1 MDDTE
6 LLRALYR
13 AIAWEKLY
21 SHSPELSRER
31 VDDLFRR
38 LGELTERRGEPASG
52 APSPAPPAPQ
62 PPPRPGLVRL
72 YCDGA
77 SSGNPGPAGVGMVLC
92 DSDGTEIQAWGQPLG
107 QATNNVAEY
116 SALIEGLRRALELG
130 VREIEVNSD
139 SQLLVF
145 QLTGRYKVRSAAL
158 SELHREALALL
169 GRFDSWQARHIPRLQ
184 NRRADGLAARYARQG
199 KNARATL
206 NPPPAGPQEG

>member
-6 LLRALYR
+6 LLRAVYR
-13 AIAWEKLY
+13 AIAWKKLCR
-21 SHSPELSRER
+21 HSPEVSREQ

-38 LGELTERRGEPASG
+38 LGELIKRWGEPASA
-52 APSPAPPAPQ
+52 APSPAPPSAQAPG
-62 PPPRPGLVRL
+62 RPGLVRL

-92 DSDGTEIQAWGQPLG
+92 DSGGTEIQAWGGPLRR
-107 QATNNVAEY
+107 ATNNVAEY
-116 SALIEGLRRALELG
+116 SALIEGLRRALELD

-158 SELHREALALL
+158 ADLHREALALL
-169 GRFDSWQARHIPRLQ
+169 RRFDSWHVQHIPRSQ
-184 NRRADGLAARYARQG
+184 NRRADGLATRYARRG
-199 KNARATL
+199 KNTRATL
-206 NPPPAGPQEG
+206 TPPPAGPKEG